1 MKMEGFQINYT
12 DLSDL
17 FWEYKRKIENLIEN
31 IDNCIE
37 RINMFTENAVFTG
50 KTGDAVKSYLGE
62 AHITILSGI
71 KVTAQKLLDN
81 MAAYKDGYRAID
93 SSTNFKLDEEA
104 IQEFRKKLASNYE
117 DTDEYTGK
125 IRSALSEVSDISDVG
140 MPDSNGVFDI
150 HEQMDSD
157 LIKLVSNVNSYERE
171 NVVRLENSVELLLE
185 NLQSCLSKIGLSQC
199 AIESYET
206 GSFITGKDAGTLNT
220 GIKIFGDLHEKNKEA
235 YDEIYETEQ
244 KIKDEAEKRKTQG
257 IWRMVGGAVLIATGV
272 ACIVLTGG
280 AAIPI
285 VADVAVAVGSGTAV
299 FGAADAI
306 EGTQD
311 IYYGSTGDI
320 DSTAVNG
327 IKDDLFQGNEDAYYL
342 TENAFAFAASAM
354 IPIGQASTA
363 GNLTFKSTATIVA
376 KEGISMG
383 AGAGAQK
390 ITTDVTGNDTAG
402 MVAGMVASGMTA
414 KGLNGIEA
422 EANKLAKAPKGIDGV
437 TEGAGNLA
445 EDVGKA
451 GKGLEGAAKGAES
464 AAEDAGKVVETS
476 YGKSRE
482 IIQCSDIN
490 SKEVAKV
497 EEKVPVSDAV
507 MKSLEGSGLT
517 SDRIKEIRDL
527 PKPDYSKG
535 EFVNRDVNKP
545 DPKTYLNP
553 DYYQKHLEP
562 FEKTGCY
569 RIQRTDPMLPD
580 DQYGGV
586 LGHNSGLFVTSGED
600 MMKVLKEADGDVSK
614 LEKIFGMDEGDWGKN
629 PVIIRVDDPQ
639 HLRIP
644 DGNEMGAWTKYYIPG
659 GFTSGNQAEAVIDS
673 VPRGEYQVMKF
684 NNPELMNWMKKG
696 IGE

>member
-1 MKMEGFQINYT
+1 M
-12 DLSDL
+12 

-71 KVTAQKLLDN
+71 KVTAQTLLDN

-185 NLQSCLSKIGLSQC
+185 NLQSCLSKIGLSQG

-206 GSFITGKDAGTLNT
+206 GSFITGKDAGAMNT

-257 IWRMVGGAVLIATGV
+257 IWRTVGGAVLIATGV

-354 IPIGQASTA
+354 IPIGRASTA
-363 GNLTFKSTATIVA
+363 GNLTFKRTATIVV

-402 MVAGMVASGMTA
+402 MVAGMVASGVTA

-437 TEGAGNLA
+437 TEGVGNLA
-445 EDVGKA
+445 EDVGK
-451 GKGLEGAAKGAES
+451 
-464 AAEDAGKVVETS
+464 VVES
-476 YGKSRE
+476 GK
-482 IIQCSDIN
+482 
-490 SKEVAKV
+490 
-497 EEKVPVSDAV
+497 
-507 MKSLEGSGLT
+507 
-517 SDRIKEIRDL
+517 
-527 PKPDYSKG
+527 
-535 EFVNRDVNKP
+535 
-545 DPKTYLNP
+545 
-553 DYYQKHLEP
+553 
-562 FEKTGCY
+562 KTGTVWDN
-569 RIQRTDPMLPD
+569 I
-580 DQYGGV
+580 
-586 LGHNSGLFVTSGED
+586 TST
-600 MMKVLKEADGDVSK
+600 ADNMPAT
-614 LEKIFGMDEGDWGKN
+614 KIPATFKID
-629 PVIIRVDDPQ
+629 
-639 HLRIP
+639 L
-644 DGNEMGAWTKYYIPG
+644 DGNINYVNPETGTNTLWTNSNATKHM
-659 GFTSGNQAEAVIDS
+659 
-673 VPRGEYQVMKF
+673 GEYVSRFGDESWSIGTRSQAMLESYSASLNKAMETIGTETPGRYF
-684 NNPELMNWMKKG
+684 GTYGNWELG
-696 IGE
+696 INTETDVVYHARMIN

>member
-1 MKMEGFQINYT
+1 MEGFQINYT

-37 RINMFTENAVFTG
+37 KINMFTENAVFTG

-71 KVTAQKLLDN
+71 KVTAQTLLDN

-185 NLQSCLSKIGLSQC
+185 NLQSCLSKIGLSQG

-402 MVAGMVASGMTA
+402 MVAGMVASGVTA

-464 AAEDAGKVVETS
+464 AAEDAGKVVESGSKTIDDIIDGLPETTN
-476 YGKSRE
+476 GKGVARNFESTGDFEQTIRE
-482 IIQCSDIN
+482 FDAINPIDVKEIQT
-490 SKEVAKV
+490 KY
-497 EEKVPVSDAV
+497 
-507 MKSLEGSGLT
+507 GSGKVGKL
-517 SDRIKEIRDL
+517 SDGTTVVARPGSTTGGATLEIRV
-527 PKPDYSKG
+527 S
-535 EFVNRDVNKP
+535 NR
-545 DPKTYLNP
+545 
-553 DYYQKHLEP
+553 
-562 FEKTGCY
+562 
-569 RIQRTDPMLPD
+569 
-580 DQYGGV
+580 
-586 LGHNSGLFVTSGED
+586 
-600 MMKVLKEADGDVSK
+600 KVY
-614 LEKIFGMDEGDWGKN
+614 KI
-629 PVIIRVDDPQ
+629 R
-639 HLRIP
+639 
-644 DGNEMGAWTKYYIPG
+644 Y
-659 GFTSGNQAEAVIDS
+659 
-673 VPRGEYQVMKF
+673 
-684 NNPELMNWMKKG
+684 
-696 IGE
+696 